1 MAFTLNA
8 NAFSKCAPAI
18 STNLKHC
25 GSVALCDAIPL
36 TTDDLADVYQSS
48 GDMRVM
54 DAILMADFEIKQCEA
69 NQNGLYEFLMANKVN
84 LSHKIVQTG
93 INGDIRE
100 IAPFI
105 KADQYSPINNEYWAF
120 QDGTDPGGTPDWQI
134 DVKSPTGIPYD
145 VRTFPAGR
153 SVMLHGR
160 SAAGSATVTQWFVVL
175 ATDQG
180 NNTGRLTLV
189 SNNASSQMDADK
201 LEFPVF
207 GYLRIGTN
215 NFSDYEKNCDE
226 QPAYL
231 NNKMV
236 PFWIQTMRW
245 SWCNSSAYDEYR
257 QIMLKSNILY
267 RKFFDLPETK
277 RNKQLMTTQQKHF
290 VNQFFYS
297 KARANQTMAAFDQLE
312 EITAFDAT
320 ELGLGVDGGIC
331 VGKRA
336 EMVGVMEQ
344 LAECGRIVDLQG
356 GNVNLPALFRAF
368 YDILRVREGNGD
380 RNKNIDVFTDTFT
393 AELLNRAMI
402 KYYSSKAVDHNGDA
416 IMRGTWALDSGYST
430 AKKANFG
437 FFFRSYPLDMP
448 LGATMNVITH
458 YAFDDELDVANIVGI
473 EATARKLWVLDFT
486 GIYPG
491 IVASNRL
498 VAKTGDLKTL
508 ASINPDFACVL
519 KIHSRE
525 QSLFSMTAA
534 VVVECPA
541 GNLVLENFEDFDW
554 ESQDGLVYPGITSTT
569 TSNF

>member
-1 MAFTLNA
+1 MTLNS
-8 NAFSKCAPAI
+8 NAFAKCAPAI

-36 TTDDLADVYQSS
+36 TSDDLASVYQSS

-54 DAILMADFEIKQCEA
+54 DALLMSDFEIKQCEA

-84 LSHKIVQTG
+84 MSHKIVPTG

-120 QDGTDPGGTPDWQI
+120 QDGTSGGGGNWQI

-145 VRTFPAGR
+145 VRTFPVGR

-160 SAAGSATVTQWFVVL
+160 SAAGSATLTHYFVVS
-175 ATDQG
+175 AADQG
-180 NNTGRLTLV
+180 DNTGRLVL
-189 SNNASSQMDADK
+189 SPNNANSNLDDDK
-201 LEFPVF
+201 LESPVF
-207 GYLRIGTN
+207 GWLRVGTN

-226 QPAYL
+226 MPAYI

-236 PFWIQTMRW
+236 PFWIQTVRW
-245 SWCNSSAYDEYR
+245 SYCNSSAYTEYR
-257 QIMLKSNILY
+257 EIMLKSNALY

-277 RNKQLMTTQQKHF
+277 RNKQLMAQQQKHW

-297 KARANQTMAAFDQLE
+297 KPRANQTMANYDQLETIEAFDQS
-312 EITAFDAT
+312 A
-320 ELGLGVDGGIC
+320 LGLGVEGGLC

-336 EMVGVMEQ
+336 EIVGVIEQ
-344 LAECGRIVDLQG
+344 LAECGRVVDLQG
-356 GNVNLPALFRAF
+356 GNLNLPALFLAF
-368 YDILRVREGNGD
+368 YNILRVREGNGD

-393 AELLNRAMI
+393 ADLINQAMW
-402 KYYSSKAVDHNGDA
+402 KYYSSKIKDHNDDA
-416 IMRGTWALDSGYST
+416 ILRATKSIDGDMGT

-437 FFFRSYPLDMP
+437 FLYRQYPLDMP

-473 EATARKLWVLDFT
+473 KGTARKLWVLDFT

-519 KIHSRE
+519 KVHSRE
-525 QSLFSMTAA
+525 QTLHSMSFSA
-534 VVVECPA
+534 VVECPA
-541 GNLVLENFEDFDW
+541 GNLVLENFSETIEFLAEDGGAYA
-554 ESQDGLVYPGITSTT
+554 SSASTT

>member
-1 MAFTLNA
+1 MAFTLNS

-18 STNLKHC
+18 STNLKQC

-36 TTDDLADVYQSS
+36 TSDDLGDVYQKS

-54 DAILMADFEIKQCEA
+54 DALLMADFEIKQCGA

-84 LSHKIVQTG
+84 LSHKVVPTG
-93 INGDIRE
+93 LNADIIQ

-120 QDGTDPGGTPDWQI
+120 QDGTDSGDNWTV

-145 VRTFPAGR
+145 VRTFPVGR

-160 SAAGSATVTQWFVVL
+160 SEAGSATTTHWFVVS
-175 ATDQG
+175 ASDQG
-180 NNTGRLTLV
+180 DNTGNLILV
-189 SNNASSQMDADK
+189 PNNASSHFDSDK
-201 LEFPVF
+201 LEPPVA
-207 GYLRIGTN
+207 GYLRVGTN

-226 QPAYL
+226 QPAYI
-231 NNKMV
+231 NNKLV
-236 PFWIQTMRW
+236 PFWVQTMRW
-245 SWCNSSAYDEYR
+245 SWCNSTAYTEYR
-257 QIMLKSNILY
+257 ELMMKSNALY

-277 RNKQLMTTQQKHF
+277 RNKQLMVTQQKHF

-297 KARANQTMAAFDQLE
+297 KPRAKQTMADYDELE
-312 EITAFDAT
+312 SIEAFDASS
-320 ELGLGVDGGIC
+320 LGLGVEGGIC

-344 LAECGRIVDLQG
+344 LAECGRVVDLQN

-368 YDILRVREGNGD
+368 YDILRIREGNGD

-437 FFFRSYPLDMP
+437 FFFRQYPLDMP

-525 QSLFSMTAA
+525 QSLFSMSAC
-534 VVVECPA
+534 VVVDCPF
-541 GNLVLENFEDFDW
+541 GNLVLENFVDFDFAA
-554 ESQDGLVYPGITSTT
+554 EDGLSYPSVETTT
-569 TSNF
+569 TSDF

>member
-1 MAFTLNA
+1 MTLNA

-18 STNLKHC
+18 STSLKQC

-36 TTDDLADVYQSS
+36 TTDDLATVYQTS

-54 DAILMADFEIKQCEA
+54 DALLMADFEIKQCEA

-84 LSHKIVQTG
+84 LSHKVVPTG
-93 INGDIRE
+93 INGDIIQ

-105 KADQYSPINNEYWAF
+105 KADQFSPINNEYWAF
-120 QDGTDPGGTPDWQI
+120 QDGAAEGSNWRI

-145 VRTFPAGR
+145 VRTFPVGR
-153 SVMLHGR
+153 SVILHGR
-160 SAAGSATVTQWFVVL
+160 SAAGSATTTHWFVV
-175 ATDQG
+175 AASDQG
-180 NNTGRLTLV
+180 DNTGSLV
-189 SNNASSQMDADK
+189 LEPNNDNSHLDSDK
-201 LEFPVF
+201 LEEPVF

-226 QPAYL
+226 QPAYI

-236 PFWIQTMRW
+236 PFWVQTMRW
-245 SWCNSSAYDEYR
+245 SWCSSSAYTEYR
-257 QIMLKSNILY
+257 EIMLKSNALY

-277 RNKQLMTTQQKHF
+277 RNKQLMLTQQKHF

-297 KARANQTMAAFDQLE
+297 KARDNQTLADYDQLE
-312 EITAFDAT
+312 EIEAFDASA
-320 ELGLGVDGGIC
+320 LGLGVEGGIC

-344 LAECGRIVDLQG
+344 LAECGRVVDLQG
-356 GNVNLPALFRAF
+356 DNVNLPALFRAF

-380 RNKNIDVFTDTFT
+380 RNKIIDVFTDTFT

-402 KYYSSKAVDHNGDA
+402 KYYSSKAEDHNGDA
-416 IMRGTWALDSGYST
+416 IMRGTWALDSGYGT

-473 EATARKLWVLDFT
+473 ENVARKLWVLDFT

-519 KIHSRE
+519 KVHTRE
-525 QSLFSMTAA
+525 QSLFSVSAA

-541 GNLVLENFEDFDW
+541 GNLVLENFTGFDHA
-554 ESQDGLVYPGITSTT
+554 EQAGLIYPGITTST
-569 TSNF
+569 TSNY

>member
-18 STNLKHC
+18 STNLRHC

-36 TTDDLADVYQSS
+36 TTDDLEEVYVKS

-54 DAILMADFEIKQCEA
+54 DALLVADFEIKQCGA

-84 LSHKIVQTG
+84 LSHKVVQTG
-93 INGDIRE
+93 VNGDIRE

-105 KADQYSPINNEYWAF
+105 KADQVSPINNEYWAF
-120 QDGTDPGGTPDWQI
+120 QDGEASGLNWQV
-134 DVKSPTGIPYD
+134 DVKSPTGIPYSI
-145 VRTFPAGR
+145 RTFPVGR

-160 SAAGSATVTQWFVVL
+160 SEAGSATTTHYFV
-175 ATDQG
+175 ASAADQG
-180 NNTGRLTLV
+180 NNTGRLVLTP
-189 SNNASSQMDADK
+189 NNASSNFDEDK
-201 LEFPVF
+201 LESPVF
-207 GYLRIGTN
+207 GWLRVGVN

-245 SWCNSSAYDEYR
+245 SWCSSTAYTEYR
-257 QIMLKSNILY
+257 ELMMKSNALY

-277 RNKQLMTTQQKHF
+277 KNKQLMVTQQKHF

-297 KARANQTMAAFDQLE
+297 KARPKQTMADFDELE
-312 EITAFDAT
+312 TIEAFDASD
-320 ELGLGVDGGIC
+320 LGLGVEGGIC

-344 LAECGRIVDLQG
+344 LAECGRVVDLQG

-368 YDILRVREGNGD
+368 YDILRIREGNGD
-380 RNKNIDVFTDTFT
+380 RNKQIDVFTDTFT

-448 LGATMNVITH
+448 LGATLNVITH

-491 IVASNRL
+491 IIASNRL

-525 QSLFSMTAA
+525 QSLFSMSAA
-534 VVVECPA
+534 VIVDCPA
-541 GNLVLENFEDFDW
+541 GNLVLENFIDFDW
-554 ESQDGLVYPGITSTT
+554 EAEGGLVSYPNAATTT